1 MTLLE
6 LFKIPALRILLGISL
21 LVSAVSATAAFM
33 LADTEAPYIYH
44 ADKSFILPEFAEGGD
59 QMTVYWRVTINRR
72 CEGFTQRV
80 LFDPR
85 TGVILATYDA
95 APMVPKTNIVS
106 EIAGDGPYSV
116 RTFLLPQVIQK
127 GKIGYRSAVCYS
139 CNPLRRLIPVCTF
152 TPDLF
157 FEVR

>member
-1 MTLLE
+1 MKLAE
-6 LFKIPALRILLGISL
+6 LWKIPSFQILMCISILVATIAAAL
-21 LVSAVSATAAFM
+21 AFM
-33 LADTEAPYIYH
+33 LADTEPPYEYH
-44 ADKSFILPEFAEGGD
+44 VNKSFILPEYAGGGE
-59 QMTVYWRVTINRR
+59 QMTVYWRVTVNRK
-72 CEGFTQRV
+72 CDGFTQRV

-85 TGVILATYDA
+85 TGVIIATYDA
-95 APMVPKTNIVS
+95 APMVPKTNIVR
-106 EIAGDGPYSV
+106 EVDGDGPYSV

>member
-1 MTLLE
+1 MRFRELLE
-6 LFKIPALRILLGISL
+6 VTAFRVLLGISVL
-21 LVSAVSATAAFM
+21 MSVVSAAVAFM
-33 LADTEAPYIYH
+33 LADTEAPYTYH
-44 ADKSFILPEFAEGGD
+44 GDKSFILPEFAEGGD

-72 CEGFTQRV
+72 CDGFTQRV

-85 TGVILATYDA
+85 TGVILSTYDA
-95 APMVPKTNIVS
+95 APMVPKANIVR
-106 EIAGDGPYSV
+106 EVDGDGPYLV

-139 CNPLRRLIPVCTF
+139 CNPLRRWVPVCIF

-157 FEVR
+157 FEVK